1 MSTYPGFQLAELN
14 IARAHYA
21 NDDPRFQD
29 FLDLIEPVNAAA
41 ERMPG
46 YVWRLTDDD
55 GVGSMGVQAFDDP
68 RLLVNLSVWEDIES
82 LRDFVYNTV
91 HTKVMARRKT
101 WFDVMESQHLVLWWV
116 KAGHEPSVEEAKAR
130 LDLFNREGPS
140 PEAFSFQQA
149 FDPHGAPLSPAHKAR
164 A

>member
-14 IARAHYA
+14 IARAHFA

-29 FLDLIEPVNAAA
+29 FIDLIEPVNAAA

-46 YVWRLTDDD
+46 YVWRLTDDG
-55 GVGSMGVQAFDDP
+55 GVGTMGVQAFDDP

-82 LRDFVYNTV
+82 LSDFVYNTV

-101 WFDVMESQHLVLWWV
+101 WFEVMESQHLVLWWV
-116 KAGHEPSVEEAKAR
+116 QAGHEPSVEEAKAR
-130 LDLFNREGPS
+130 LDVFNRDGPS
-140 PEAFSFQQA
+140 PDAFSFRKA
-149 FDPHGAPLSPAHKAR
+149 FDPHGAGLSPPQKAR